1 MLYFPSYQLFYREEQ
16 IELSTCMN
24 LLIFSRKISQYVPS
38 ELAKV
43 YEKAVHR
50 QTGPAFNPKIFI
62 DFILEDKD
70 VGRTL
75 SDDEKNQLIDRY
87 LEVIFLYFVKLS
99 ENSKKEIIFSSN
111 K

>member
-1 MLYFPSYQLFYREEQ
+1 M
-16 IELSTCMN
+16 
-24 LLIFSRKISQYVPS
+24 PS

-50 QTGPAFNPKIFI
+50 QTGPVFNPKIFI
-62 DFILEDKD
+62 DFILEDRD

-75 SDDEKNQLIDRY
+75 SDNEKNQLIDRY
-87 LEVIFLYFVKLS
+87 LEVSLLNVFDASRSDIKFSLS
-99 ENSKKEIIFSSN
+99 LCFSSN

>member
-1 MLYFPSYQLFYREEQ
+1 M
-16 IELSTCMN
+16 
-24 LLIFSRKISQYVPS
+24 PS

-50 QTGPAFNPKIFI
+50 QNGPVFNPKIFI

-87 LEVIFLYFVKLS
+87 LEVIFFSLTRRTSRKQKYFYF
-99 ENSKKEIIFSSN
+99 FSSN

>member
-1 MLYFPSYQLFYREEQ
+1 M
-16 IELSTCMN
+16 
-24 LLIFSRKISQYVPS
+24 
-38 ELAKV
+38 AKV

-75 SDDEKNQLIDRY
+75 SDNEKNQLIDRY
-87 LEVIFLYFVKLS
+87 LEVSSMMPFLFGFV
-99 ENSKKEIIFSSN
+99 SSF
-111 K
+111 